1 MLTRYWGK
9 RPAKARAFVASTARA
24 GIVTAFV
31 GVTIGVTIGCG
42 SDATEATA
50 PANAN
55 VASIELPTLSTAL
68 LAGDTLH
75 LAAVAR
81 DAKGRVLSGVNFI
94 WSSSDSALV
103 EVESEGRLTSRGHG
117 SVLVSATAGGVRA
130 TTTVQTRLTAE
141 ERRFAYAW
149 VHDPS
154 ESATYLPSSSYQH
167 NETGGR
173 VLVAHR
179 ATGDYTVTFER
190 MAKVDSAFR
199 ETVLVTPYGA
209 AGERCHLTGWDNAA
223 NGRDLDVAVS
233 CYTFSGA
240 RTDARFSVL
249 VVGSHSLPSR
259 MAFTASGDAASAY
272 AAAATHSFT
281 SFGDR
286 IAINRSTAGS
296 YLVQMNGAPNDT
308 PENYLVSTVGGASDL
323 CKVSSWNHGVWASVI
338 CYAPNG
344 MLTDSRFALLMVAS
358 GRLGKRFGFAWAD
371 APSSPLGE
379 SYAPN
384 LRYQR
389 TSSGAT
395 VRITHVATG
404 VFRVS
409 FPGLARVGNRSETVQ
424 VSPYGGGLYTCQVE
438 GWTNSADGA
447 SLDATVRCWN
457 RGNGRAADTYFTIL
471 VLE

>member
-9 RPAKARAFVASTARA
+9 RPATARAFVASTARA
-24 GIVTAFV
+24 GIVAAFV
-31 GVTIGVTIGCG
+31 AATIGCG

-81 DAKGRVLSGVNFI
+81 DAQGRVLSGVDFS

-103 EVESEGRLTSRGHG
+103 EVESAGRLTSRGHG
-117 SVLVSATAGGVRA
+117 SVVISATAGGARA

-141 ERRFAYAW
+141 ERRFAYAR
-149 VHDPS
+149 VDDPS
-154 ESATYLPSSSYQH
+154 ASAAYLPTSSFQH

-173 VLVAHR
+173 ILVAHR

-199 ETVLVTPYGA
+199 ETVLVSPYGA
-209 AGERCHLTGWDNAA
+209 AGERCHLNGWNNAA

-249 VVGSHSLPSR
+249 VVGSRSLPSR
-259 MAFTASGDAASAY
+259 MGFTASGDAATAF
-272 AAAATHSFT
+272 AAEATHSFT

-286 IAINRSTAGS
+286 IVISRSTPGS
-296 YLVQMNGAPNDT
+296 YLVQMNGTPVDT
-308 PENYLVSTVGGASDL
+308 PENYFVSTVGGASDL

-338 CYAPNG
+338 C
-344 MLTDSRFALLMVAS
+344 TR
-358 GRLGKRFGFAWAD
+358 
-371 APSSPLGE
+371 
-379 SYAPN
+379 
-384 LRYQR
+384 
-389 TSSGAT
+389 
-395 VRITHVATG
+395 
-404 VFRVS
+404 
-409 FPGLARVGNRSETVQ
+409 
-424 VSPYGGGLYTCQVE
+424 
-438 GWTNSADGA
+438 
-447 SLDATVRCWN
+447 
-457 RGNGRAADTYFTIL
+457 
-471 VLE
+471 